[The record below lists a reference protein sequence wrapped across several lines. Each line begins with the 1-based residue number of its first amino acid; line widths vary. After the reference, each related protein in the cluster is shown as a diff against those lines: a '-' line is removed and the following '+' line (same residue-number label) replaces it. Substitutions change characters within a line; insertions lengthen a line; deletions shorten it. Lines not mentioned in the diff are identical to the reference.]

1 MIIKDLI
8 NKRLSDFIY
17 LCKTHKV
24 KYIYAFG
31 SSVTD
36 KFDYE
41 KSDIDL
47 IVEINDT
54 DPIDKG
60 EKLISLWDKLEN
72 FFQRKVDLL
81 TDKPIENSYLRN
93 SIESTKILIYDGKSQ
108 EILI

>member
-1 MIIKDLI
+1 MI
-8 NKRLSDFIY
+8 NKRLSYFID

-31 SSVTD
+31 SAVTNN
-36 KFDYE
+36 FDYE

-47 IVEINDT
+47 IVEISDT

-81 TDKPIENSYLRN
+81 TNKQIKNPYLKN
-93 SIESTKILIYDGKSQ
+93 SIESTKILIYDGESQ
-108 EILI
+108 KILI